1 MVDRFARLRGAHVLL
16 AEDNELNRMLVTEG
30 LAHTGL
36 RFDVAVN
43 GVEAVEQARRH
54 AYALILM
61 DMQMPQ
67 MGGIEATRQIR
78 QLPGYAQVPIIAMT
92 ANAFEDDRRDCLAAG
107 MSDHVAKPII
117 FSVLLD
123 RLAHWLGAAPTATG

>member
-1 MVDRFARLRGAHVLL
+1 DAPPAADHAAGLRGARVLL
-16 AEDNELNRMLVTEG
+16 AEDNELNRMLVTQG

-36 RFDVAVN
+36 RFDIAVN

-54 AYALILM
+54 AFALILM
-61 DMQMPQ
+61 DMQMPL

-78 QLPGYAQVPIIAMT
+78 QLPGYARVPIIAMT

-107 MSDHVAKPII
+107 MNDHIAKPII
-117 FSVLLD
+117 FEALLE
-123 RLAHWLGAAPTATG
+123 RLAHWLGTNG